1 MLIPQVYTSQGNFV
15 KKEFVACAVGMDLPP
30 NHKLRTELSEK
41 KDMLEAQLEKLPS
54 IIRKQD
60 AYLNIFNVKYV
71 QSNSQPVHVSHVCR
85 IRPIPHVQTRLKN
98 CTDDE
103 LAEVAKACN
112 DEAPQLL

>member
-41 KDMLEAQLEKLPS
+41 KDMLEAQLERLPS

-71 QSNSQPVHVSHVCR
+71 QSNSQPVHVSHVR
-85 IRPIPHVQTRLKN
+85 RLDTFASAVLFHMYK
-98 CTDDE
+98 
-103 LAEVAKACN
+103 
-112 DEAPQLL
+112 QG